1 MRLGATGSDAYLD
14 GLDPRR
20 LDGRRRQRPR
30 GLRPGRRGARGAV
43 DAGAADGVPRR
54 PRPRPRTSVNRLRAL
69 LGDDTTVLL
78 DGGMGTLLQ
87 ENGLDDGGSGE
98 LWNVDRPDVIEK
110 IHEAYAEA
118 GARLLTT
125 NTFGGTR
132 PRLAMH
138 GLEDRVHDVNRAGAE
153 IATRVARKYGAY
165 VAGDLGPTGEL
176 LAPLGTMGPDDA
188 RALFEEQLIGL
199 RDGGIDVVLI
209 ETMSDLGEVVAAVEA
224 ARRVVPDAPV
234 IATLSF
240 DTNLR
245 SMMGVRPA
253 DAVRRARGGRGG
265 RRRRELRPR
274 TGGDGDHRRRA
285 GQGAGRRRP
294 HRRPVQRRPAA
305 AGRRP
310 VRVRRPARGAGRARR
325 GAARPGRRPDR
336 GVLRLDARARRGDEP
351 GVAEPALLGRAA
363 DDVGRSA
370 RRPGL
375 RTRSATPAGRRA
387 PSVRRARRARRVRP
401 RDRPGRRPPQ
411 RGGGQLPLRRPRRA
425 PAGAGHRAR
434 RCHRRGATP
443 AARRA
448 RGRRARSRP
457 GRPSR

>member
-1 MRLGATGSDAYLD
+1 M
-14 GLDPRR
+14 
-20 LDGRRRQRPR
+20 
-30 GLRPGRRGARGAV
+30 
-43 DAGAADGVPRR
+43 
-54 PRPRPRTSVNRLRAL
+54 NRLRAL
-69 LGDDTTVLL
+69 LGEDTTVLL

-98 LWNVDRPDVIEK
+98 LWNVERPDVIEK
-110 IHEAYAEA
+110 IHAAYAEA

-153 IATRVARKYGAY
+153 IATRVARTYGAY

-188 RALFEEQLIGL
+188 RALFEEQLTGL

-253 DAVRRARGGRGG
+253 DAVAALAEAGVDAVGANCGRGPEEMEIIAA
-265 RRRRELRPR
+265 ELVKA
-274 TGGDGDHRRRA
+274 RA
-285 GQGAGRRRP
+285 GDVLIVAQSNAGLP
-294 HRRPVQRRPAA
+294 QLV
-305 AGRRP
+305 G
-310 VRVRRPARGAGRARR
+310 
-325 GAARPGRRPDR
+325 DR
-336 GVLRLDARARRGDEP
+336 FEYDAPPEELADHARALRDL
-351 GVAEPALLGRAA
+351 GVDLIGACCGSTPAHVAAMNRALL
-363 DDVGRSA
+363 S
-370 RRPGL
+370 L
-375 RTRSATPAGRRA
+375 HS
-387 PSVRRARRARRVRP
+387 
-401 RDRPGRRPPQ
+401 
-411 RGGGQLPLRRPRRA
+411 
-425 PAGAGHRAR
+425 
-434 RCHRRGATP
+434 
-443 AARRA
+443 
-448 RGRRARSRP
+448 
-457 GRPSR
+457 